1 MRRPQTALS
10 LAELLTALFLFGLF
24 ALMVLASLQ
33 LALRQWTSVSG
44 RMRVAQQARFV
55 LGVMQD
61 ELRQGLPWR
70 DATDGY
76 LRLGANIGPTA
87 LLSPSEVTPNSN
99 VLEFTEPHPQY
110 YLPLSGGWNYE
121 AAANFRNVTY
131 RVNGQDVVREVRSHD
146 KVPPDPPEI
155 EVISSARP
163 GATVELAFTYLSPSM
178 CELAVTSTAG
188 DNTETVRTRCFI
200 VGR

>member
-1 MRRPQTALS
+1 MRRQWAIS
-10 LAELLTALFLFGLF
+10 LAELLTAIFLFGLF
-24 ALMVLASLQ
+24 GLMVLASLQ

-61 ELRQGLPWR
+61 ELRQGIPWR

-76 LRLGANIGPTA
+76 LRLGAGTGPTA
-87 LLSPSEVTPNSN
+87 LLMPNETTLN
-99 VLEFTEPHPQY
+99 TAVLEFTEPHPQY
-110 YLPLSGGWNYE
+110 YLPLSGGWNPE
-121 AAANFRNVTY
+121 APANFRNITY
-131 RVNGQDVVREVRSHD
+131 RVNGLDVVREVRSHD

-163 GATVELAFTYLSPSM
+163 GATVALAFTYLSPNM

-200 VGR
+200 VGK

>member
-1 MRRPQTALS
+1 MKRQSAIS
-10 LAELLTALFLFGLF
+10 LAELLTAIFLFGLF
-24 ALMVLASLQ
+24 GLMVLASLQ

-61 ELRQGLPWR
+61 ELRQGIPWR

-76 LRLGANIGPTA
+76 LRVGASTGPTA
-87 LLSPSEVTPNSN
+87 LLMPNETTPSSD

-110 YLPLSGGWNYE
+110 YLPLSGGWNSE

-131 RVNGQDVVREVRSHD
+131 RINGLDVVREVRTHD
-146 KVPPDPPEI
+146 KVPPDPPEV

-163 GATVELAFTYLSPSM
+163 GATVALAFTYLSPSM

-188 DNTETVRTRCFI
+188 DDTETVRTRCFI
-200 VGR
+200 VGK